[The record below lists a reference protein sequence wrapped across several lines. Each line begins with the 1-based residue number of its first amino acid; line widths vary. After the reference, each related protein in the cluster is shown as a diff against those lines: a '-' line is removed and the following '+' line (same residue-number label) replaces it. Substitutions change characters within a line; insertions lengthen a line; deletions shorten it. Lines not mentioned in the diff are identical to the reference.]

1 MSCISDVSTLSCGL
15 RPCWP
20 PLDLRV
26 LHSYNV
32 MAHQVNVSTARDS
45 CTKAEKDKQDAPSG
59 LAYVMCEEYDENSNP

>member
-1 MSCISDVSTLSCGL
+1 
-15 RPCWP
+15 
-20 PLDLRV
+20 
-26 LHSYNV
+26 